1 MTFTGLVL
9 RNLRYFWRSHVGVIL
24 GVAVATAVI
33 VGALAVGDSVRASLS
48 DIAHRRIGAIDVAV
62 LSGDRFFR
70 DDLGRRLE
78 RSMLPTETSRTV
90 ATTLDVRGFCKTTS
104 GEARSAI
111 ANVHGIEA
119 SFYRLAPSVRSRAPG
134 QRRAAP
140 SSGKC
145 HVDVHLAKRLG
156 IDVGSTILVRVE
168 RPSAMPRDMVMATID
183 DVSLALRIEVEAL
196 LSDDEFG
203 RFGLV
208 ASQVPQSNVF
218 VALDWLQHE
227 LDMLG
232 RTNAIY
238 IGDEGL
244 ASSEVER
251 QAQDAFEAAFDL
263 EDAGI
268 HVEQLTGDQAG
279 LAELRGRRVFL
290 DTAIMDVAREV
301 RSPSIGIL
309 TYFVNEIS
317 TPIASESGAGRSTP
331 YSLVAA
337 IGALGAAPLSDTRL
351 EQLVALAG
359 TGPDAFVI
367 NDWLA
372 HDLGIQKGADVELAY
387 YVMGNEL
394 ELRTARTRVRVSDVV
409 ALSGMAADRTLMPDF
424 PGLTDKGNCRDWEPG
439 IPIDLDRIRD
449 KDETYWDDHRGTPKA
464 FLPLD
469 RGRAL
474 WGNRFGSL
482 TAIRATS
489 PDMVELVSA
498 LRTRLGPR
506 DFGVTVRDVRTPA
519 LASSTSATDFGGL
532 FAGLSFFL
540 IVAALLLTALLF
552 VFGIEQ
558 RKSEIGTLLAIGY
571 RVRDARLVLRLEAL
585 VLAGLGSVLG
595 AGLGILYSRLVL
607 SALTTIWS
615 DAVASASIRFGV
627 SPLSVVIGC
636 LASIFVS
643 LCAIAFVTRCVF
655 ADSPTELLSS
665 RAGAADD
672 RRSLARVGRSAD
684 RSNLYGIVAALAGLI
699 IVVIAGSLELAA
711 VARAGAFFGG
721 GTCFLM
727 AGVFLIRA
735 WLGKTGRSTR
745 LASNTIALALRNAGR
760 RRGRSL
766 AAVCL
771 IAAGT
776 FLVAAIQSQRL
787 EAPGDVRDRDSG
799 TGGFVYLGESTL
811 PVLRDL
817 GSAAG
822 LAAFGLTND
831 SAEGRAIERT
841 EIVPLRIREGDDASC
856 LNLGETRAPQLFALR
871 PELLAKRRAFRF
883 ASVLEPEELEPQN
896 ETAGSAWSLLDAD
909 YGPGVVP
916 AIGDAASVTWTMK
929 KRLGAGYEY
938 VDEFGKRF
946 EVRIVGTLD
955 GSILQGALIVSEARF
970 LRRYPSA
977 SGYRMFL
984 VDVPEASD
992 DGVVRRALTN
1002 GLEDVGL
1009 QLTSTRD
1016 RLAALDSVQNTYLV
1030 IFQILGGLGLLL
1042 GSAGLGL
1049 VVLRNVLERRAELGL
1064 LAAVGYAP
1072 RDLRR
1077 LVVREHAALLGA
1089 GLVCGGVAAVIALVP
1104 SFGSRGGIQALV
1116 PVVAVLTVLGVSGLL
1131 WVVLATR
1138 VAMREAP
1145 LAALRDE

>member
-70 DDLGRRLE
+70 DDLGRRIE
-78 RSMLPTETSRTV
+78 RSLPSTETSRTV

-119 SFYRLAPSVRSRAPG
+119 SFYRLAPSVRARSL
-134 QRRAAP
+134 QQDRAAP

-156 IDVGSTILVRVE
+156 IEVGSTILVRVE

-196 LSDDEFG
+196 LGDDEFG

-218 VALDWLQHE
+218 VALDWLQRE
-227 LDMLG
+227 LDMQG
-232 RTNAIY
+232 RANAVY
-238 IGDEGL
+238 IGDERL
-244 ASSEVER
+244 AASDVER
-251 QAQDAFEAAFDL
+251 QAQQALEAAFDL
-263 EDAGI
+263 EDAGL
-268 HVEQLTGDQAG
+268 HVEQLAGDQTG

-290 DTAIMDVAREV
+290 DTAIMDVAREAQ
-301 RSPSIGIL
+301 SPSIGIL
-309 TYFVNEIS
+309 TYFVNEI
-317 TPIASESGAGRSTP
+317 TTAVSGAAGDGRSTP
-331 YSLVAA
+331 YSLVSA
-337 IGALGAAPLSDTRL
+337 IGTLGAVPPSDTRL

-359 TGPDAFVI
+359 AGPDAFVI

-372 HDLGIQKGADVELAY
+372 HDLEIQKGAEIELAY

-409 ALSGMAADRTLMPDF
+409 TLSGVAADRTLMPDF
-424 PGLTDKGNCRDWEPG
+424 PGLSDKGNCRDWEPG

-449 KDETYWDDHRGTPKA
+449 TDERYWDDHRGTPKA
-464 FLPLD
+464 FLPLE
-469 RGRAL
+469 RGREL

-489 PDMVELVSA
+489 SDMSRLVDA
-498 LRTRLGPR
+498 WKTRLGPR

-571 RVRDARLVLRLEAL
+571 RVRDVRWVLRLEAL

-595 AGLGILYSRLVL
+595 AGLGILYTRLVL

-627 SPLSVVIGC
+627 SPGSVVIGAF
-636 LASIFVS
+636 ASILVS
-643 LCAIAFVTRCVF
+643 LLAIAFVSRRVF
-655 ADSPTELLSS
+655 AESATELLSS
-665 RAGAADD
+665 RAGAGDD
-672 RRSLARVGRSAD
+672 RRSLTNVGNNAD
-684 RSNLYGIVAALAGLI
+684 RSNLYGIVAGSAGLI
-699 IVVIAGSLELAA
+699 IVVVASTSELPA

-721 GTCFLM
+721 GACFLM
-727 AGVFLIRA
+727 AGVFVVRA
-735 WLGKTGRSTR
+735 WLGQTGRATRPVRSTFE
-745 LASNTIALALRNAGR
+745 LALRNAGR

-766 AAVCL
+766 AATGL

-787 EAPGDVRDRDSG
+787 EAPGDVRQRDSG
-799 TGGFVYLGESTL
+799 TGGFVFLGESTL

-831 SAEGRAIERT
+831 SVEGRALERA
-841 EIVPLRIREGDDASC
+841 EIVPLRVREGDDASC
-856 LNLGETRAPQLFALR
+856 LNLGETRAPQLFAVR
-871 PELLAKRRAFRF
+871 AELLAERRAFRF
-883 ASVLEPEELEPQN
+883 ASVLTPEKATPTN
-896 ETAGSAWSLLDAD
+896 ETADSAWSLLDAD

-929 KRLGAGYEY
+929 KSLGDGYDY
-938 VDEFGKRF
+938 VDEFGQRY
-946 EVRIVGTLD
+946 EVRIVGTLE

-984 VDVPEASD
+984 VDVPEVTD
-992 DGVVRRALTN
+992 DAAVHRALTN

-1009 QLTSTRD
+1009 QLTSTKD

-1049 VVLRNVLERRAELGL
+1049 VVLRNILERRAELGL
-1064 LAAVGYAP
+1064 LAAVGYTP
-1072 RDLRR
+1072 GDLRR

-1089 GLVCGGVAAVIALVP
+1089 GLVCGGAAAIIALVP
-1104 SFGSRGGIQALV
+1104 TFGSRGGI
-1116 PVVAVLTVLGVSGLL
+1116 PVLLPVVVIVAVLGASGVL

-1138 VAMREAP
+1138 AAMRAAP